1 MGCNGGCVNK
11 LQDYDEDDFRSRPG
25 KHKSRPRSK
34 DRPKFENAIDGLVI
48 TVDRGRFTVNLSDL
62 EDVNIYAI
70 KSRELGRKGVVVG
83 DLVEVVG
90 VDVKNPE
97 NMARIVKVKERKNS
111 LQKSADDSE
120 SVERSLVSNIDM
132 VAIVVA
138 TSEPEPNPRLID
150 RTVIAAR
157 LANAQPI
164 IIATKTDVESS
175 EKLSQMYQALDIP
188 VISMNKTTNL
198 DELLDLLE
206 GKTTVLIGPSGVG
219 KSTLVNRLVPDAGRR
234 TGEVN
239 DVTGQGKHTSTSAYA
254 LKVNSK
260 TWIIDTPGIR
270 SFGLAHASVEE
281 ILEGFPDL
289 IQATTQCQKGCTHQ
303 DTSCAIEAVAFENPA
318 LLPRLDSF
326 RRLLASLETSEG

>member
-1 MGCNGGCVNK
+1 MNK

-62 EDVNIYAI
+62 DDVNIYAI

-90 VDVKNPE
+90 VDVNNPE

-289 IQATTQCQKGCTHQ
+289 IQATTQCQKNCSHQ
-303 DTSCAIEAVAFENPA
+303 DSSCAIEAVAFENPA

>member
-1 MGCNGGCVNK
+1 MECNGGCVNK

-62 EDVNIYAI
+62 DDVNIYAI

-90 VDVKNPE
+90 VDVNNPE

>member
-1 MGCNGGCVNK
+1 VNK

-62 EDVNIYAI
+62 DDVNIYAI

-90 VDVKNPE
+90 VDVNNPE

-289 IQATTQCQKGCTHQ
+289 IQATTQCQKNCSHQ
-303 DTSCAIEAVAFENPA
+303 DSSCAIEAVAFENPA

-326 RRLLASLETSEG
+326 RRLLASLETFEG

>member
-62 EDVNIYAI
+62 DDVNIYAI

-303 DTSCAIEAVAFENPA
+303 DTSCAIESVAFENPA

>member
-1 MGCNGGCVNK
+1 MNK

-62 EDVNIYAI
+62 DDINIHAI

-120 SVERSLVSNIDM
+120 SVERSLVSNIDI

-138 TSEPEPNPRLID
+138 TSEPDPNPRLID

-198 DELLDLLE
+198 DELLALLE

-254 LKVNSK
+254 LKVNGK

-289 IQATTQCQKGCTHQ
+289 IQATTQCQKGCSHQ

>member
-1 MGCNGGCVNK
+1 MNK

-62 EDVNIYAI
+62 DDVNIYAI

-90 VDVKNPE
+90 VDVNNPE

-326 RRLLASLETSEG
+326 RRLLASLETFEG

>member
-1 MGCNGGCVNK
+1 MEFNGGCVNK

-62 EDVNIYAI
+62 DDVNIYAI

-120 SVERSLVSNIDM
+120 SVERSLVSNIDI

-326 RRLLASLETSEG
+326 RRLLASLETYEG

>member
-34 DRPKFENAIDGLVI
+34 DRPKFENAVEGLVI
-48 TVDRGRFTVNLSDL
+48 TVDRGRFTVNLSNSD
-62 EDVNIYAI
+62 DVNIYAI

-120 SVERSLVSNIDM
+120 SVERSLVSNIDI

-175 EKLSQMYQALDIP
+175 QKLSQMYQALDIP

-254 LKVNSK
+254 LKVNLN

-270 SFGLAHASVEE
+270 SFGLAHASVQE

-289 IQATTQCQKGCTHQ
+289 IQATTNCQKGCSHQ
-303 DTSCAIEAVAFENPA
+303 DTSCAIESAAFENPA

-326 RRLLASLETSEG
+326 RRLLASLETTEG

>member
-1 MGCNGGCVNK
+1 VNK

-62 EDVNIYAI
+62 DDVNIYAI

-90 VDVKNPE
+90 VDVDNPE

>member
-1 MGCNGGCVNK
+1 VGCNGGCVNK

-62 EDVNIYAI
+62 DDVNIYAI

-303 DTSCAIEAVAFENPA
+303 DTSCAIESVAFENPA

>member
-1 MGCNGGCVNK
+1 MNK

-62 EDVNIYAI
+62 DDVNIYAI

-90 VDVKNPE
+90 VDVNNPE

>member
-1 MGCNGGCVNK
+1 MELNGGCVNK

-62 EDVNIYAI
+62 DDVNIYAI

-90 VDVKNPE
+90 VDIKNPE

>member
-1 MGCNGGCVNK
+1 MEFNGGCVNK

-62 EDVNIYAI
+62 DDVNIYAI

>member
-90 VDVKNPE
+90 VDVKHPE

-120 SVERSLVSNIDM
+120 SVERSLVSNIDI

-326 RRLLASLETSEG
+326 RRLLASLETFEG

>member
-62 EDVNIYAI
+62 DDVNIYAI

-90 VDVKNPE
+90 VDIKNPE

>member
-1 MGCNGGCVNK
+1 VNK

-62 EDVNIYAI
+62 DDVNIYAI

-90 VDVKNPE
+90 VDVNNPE

-289 IQATTQCQKGCTHQ
+289 IQATTQCQKGCSHQ
-303 DTSCAIEAVAFENPA
+303 DSSCAIEAVAFENPA

>member
-1 MGCNGGCVNK
+1 MEFNGGCVNK

-62 EDVNIYAI
+62 DDVNIYAI

-289 IQATTQCQKGCTHQ
+289 IQATTQCQKGCSHQ

>member
-1 MGCNGGCVNK
+1 VNK

-62 EDVNIYAI
+62 DDINIHAI

-120 SVERSLVSNIDM
+120 SIERSLVSNIDI

-198 DELLDLLE
+198 DELLDLLD

-254 LKVNSK
+254 LKVNGK

-289 IQATTQCQKGCTHQ
+289 IQATTQCQKGCSHQ

>member
-34 DRPKFENAIDGLVI
+34 DRPKFENAVDGLVI

-62 EDVNIYAI
+62 DVVNIYAI

-97 NMARIVKVKERKNS
+97 NMARIVKVKERRNS

-289 IQATTQCQKGCTHQ
+289 IQATTQCQKGCSHQ

>member
-1 MGCNGGCVNK
+1 VNK

-62 EDVNIYAI
+62 DDVNIYAI

-90 VDVKNPE
+90 VDIKNPE

-303 DTSCAIEAVAFENPA
+303 DTSCAIEAVAFENPT

-326 RRLLASLETSEG
+326 RRLLASLETYEG

>member
-1 MGCNGGCVNK
+1 
-11 LQDYDEDDFRSRPG
+11 
-25 KHKSRPRSK
+25 
-34 DRPKFENAIDGLVI
+34 
-48 TVDRGRFTVNLSDL
+48 
-62 EDVNIYAI
+62 
-70 KSRELGRKGVVVG
+70 
-83 DLVEVVG
+83 
-90 VDVKNPE
+90 
-97 NMARIVKVKERKNS
+97 
-111 LQKSADDSE
+111 
-120 SVERSLVSNIDM
+120 M

-289 IQATTQCQKGCTHQ
+289 IQATTQCQKGCSHQ
-303 DTSCAIEAVAFENPA
+303 DTSCAIESVAFENPA

>member
-1 MGCNGGCVNK
+1 MNK

-62 EDVNIYAI
+62 DDVNIYAI

-289 IQATTQCQKGCTHQ
+289 IQATTQCQKGCSHQ

>member
-1 MGCNGGCVNK
+1 MEFNGGCVNK

-62 EDVNIYAI
+62 DDVNIYAI

-90 VDVKNPE
+90 VDVNNPE

>member
-1 MGCNGGCVNK
+1 
-11 LQDYDEDDFRSRPG
+11 
-25 KHKSRPRSK
+25 
-34 DRPKFENAIDGLVI
+34 
-48 TVDRGRFTVNLSDL
+48 
-62 EDVNIYAI
+62 
-70 KSRELGRKGVVVG
+70 
-83 DLVEVVG
+83 
-90 VDVKNPE
+90 
-97 NMARIVKVKERKNS
+97 
-111 LQKSADDSE
+111 
-120 SVERSLVSNIDM
+120 M

-326 RRLLASLETSEG
+326 RRLLASLETYEG

>member
-62 EDVNIYAI
+62 DDVNIYAI

-303 DTSCAIEAVAFENPA
+303 DTSCAIESAAFENPA

>member
-1 MGCNGGCVNK
+1 MEFNGGCVNK

-62 EDVNIYAI
+62 DDVNIYAI

-90 VDVKNPE
+90 VDIKNPE

-326 RRLLASLETSEG
+326 RRLLASLETFEG

>member
-1 MGCNGGCVNK
+1 MEFYGGCVNK

-62 EDVNIYAI
+62 DDVNIYAI

>member
-1 MGCNGGCVNK
+1 VGCNGGCVNK

>member
-1 MGCNGGCVNK
+1 MNK

-62 EDVNIYAI
+62 DDVNIYAI

-219 KSTLVNRLVPDAGRR
+219 KSTLVNRLVPDARRR

-254 LKVNSK
+254 LKVNIK

-289 IQATTQCQKGCTHQ
+289 IQATTQCQKGCSHQ
-303 DTSCAIEAVAFENPA
+303 DTSCAIESAAFAANSADKIEVIA
-318 LLPRLDSF
+318 ECLTTSTGRL
-326 RRLLASLETSEG
+326 

>member
-1 MGCNGGCVNK
+1 VNK

-62 EDVNIYAI
+62 DDVNIYAI

>member
-1 MGCNGGCVNK
+1 VGCNGGCVNK

-62 EDVNIYAI
+62 DDVNIYAI

-90 VDVKNPE
+90 VDVNNPE

-326 RRLLASLETSEG
+326 RRLLASLETFEG

>member
-1 MGCNGGCVNK
+1 MNK

-62 EDVNIYAI
+62 DDINIHAI

-120 SVERSLVSNIDM
+120 SVERSLVSNIDI

-138 TSEPEPNPRLID
+138 TSEPDPNPRLID

-198 DELLDLLE
+198 DELLDLLD

-254 LKVNSK
+254 LKVNGK

-289 IQATTQCQKGCTHQ
+289 IQATTQCQKGCSHQ

-326 RRLLASLETSEG
+326 RRLLASLETFEG

>member
-1 MGCNGGCVNK
+1 VGFNGGCVNK

-62 EDVNIYAI
+62 DDVNIYAI

-303 DTSCAIEAVAFENPA
+303 DTSCAIESAAFENPA

>member
-1 MGCNGGCVNK
+1 VNK

-62 EDVNIYAI
+62 DDVNVYAI

-90 VDVKNPE
+90 VDVNNPE

-326 RRLLASLETSEG
+326 RRLLASLETFEG

>member
-1 MGCNGGCVNK
+1 MNK

-62 EDVNIYAI
+62 DDVNIYAI

-90 VDVKNPE
+90 VDVNNPE

-289 IQATTQCQKGCTHQ
+289 IQATTQCQKGCSHQ
-303 DTSCAIEAVAFENPA
+303 DSSCAIEAVAFENPA

-326 RRLLASLETSEG
+326 RRLLASLETFEG